1 MSLIQSGKIFN
12 DGEQLTAG
20 KLNQILSDATLS
32 TTGVDGSTIIVNE
45 NDVLAVRTG
54 GIGSSSL
61 ANDSVITNKLPD
73 STVTAVD
80 GTPDGVTL
88 PKLQNIETDKIL
100 GRTTTG
106 DGVVEAVTLNTDNAM
121 ASASATSLATDG
133 SIKSYVDSYVDSMRP
148 KFVKLTGGT
157 LDLHLTNQSDGKIN
171 TYNIADFTSDDVDFE
186 TYKITALICE
196 GYVGSVGSRNVVYA
210 SLGQAIGNVG
220 DGSPECILSRTQAT
234 SGSDSVSDA
243 ATTQIPINAGQASM
257 SFRYAVGDTA
267 YTTYNYSLIRGAIIA
282 PGITDPSI

>member
-73 STVTAVD
+73 STVTVVD

-106 DGVVEAVTLNTDNAM
+106 DGVVEAIGLNTDDAM
-121 ASASATSLATDG
+121 ASASATTLATDG
-133 SIKSYVDSYVDSMRP
+133 SIKAYVNSMRP
-148 KFVKLTGGT
+148 KFVTLTGGT
-157 LDLHLTNQSDGKIN
+157 LDLKQANQGDDKIN

-186 TYKITALICE
+186 PYKITALICE
-196 GYVGSVGSRNVVYA
+196 GFVGSTGSRNLVYA
-210 SLGQAIGNVG
+210 SLGGPIDTVG
-220 DGSPECILSRTQAT
+220 DGTPECILSRTQAT
-234 SGSDSVSDA
+234 GSYDSVSDS
-243 ATTQIPINAGQASM
+243 ATTQIPINAGQTSM
-257 SFRYAVGDTA
+257 SFKYVVGNTD
-267 YTTYNYSLIRGAIIA
+267 YSTYNYSLIRGAMIV
-282 PGITDPSI
+282 PGITDPST

>member
-32 TTGVDGSTIIVNE
+32 TTGVDGSTIVVNE

-54 GIGSSSL
+54 GIGTSSL

-73 STVTAVD
+73 STVTAVG

-88 PKLQNIETDKIL
+88 PKLQNIEADKIL

-133 SIKSYVDSYVDSMRP
+133 SIKSYVDSMRP

-157 LDLHLTNQSDGKIN
+157 LDLYLTNQSDGKIN
-171 TYNIADFTSDDVDFE
+171 TYNIADFTSDDPDFA
-186 TYKITALICE
+186 TYKITALLCE
-196 GYVGSVGSRNVVYA
+196 GYVGSNGSTNLVYA
-210 SLGQAIGNVG
+210 SLGAGQTSAL
-220 DGSPECILSRTQAT
+220 DQPECTISRVQAT
-234 SGSDSVSDA
+234 SSADSVSDA
-243 ATTQIPINAGQASM
+243 AVTQIPINEGQTTF
-257 SFRYAVGDTA
+257 SFRYTVGNTT
-267 YTTYNYSLIRGAIIA
+267 YSTYNYSYIRGAVIS
-282 PGITDPSI
+282 PGIPDPSA